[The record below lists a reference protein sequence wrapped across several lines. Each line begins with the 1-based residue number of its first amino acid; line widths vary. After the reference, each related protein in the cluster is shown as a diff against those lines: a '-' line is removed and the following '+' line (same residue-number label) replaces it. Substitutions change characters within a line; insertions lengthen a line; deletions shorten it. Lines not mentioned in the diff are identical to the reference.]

1 MRGLLKIRSYA
12 ASEATFLKAKVIY
25 LRVQEGGVERWE
37 LLSIKPHKGHF
48 LMELKG
54 LQTRDKAE
62 EYRDADI
69 YIEKGL
75 LSKEEGEFF
84 WYELMDLKVYLITGE
99 YIGKICEIIE
109 TGSNDVYVVKKKERE
124 YLIPAIE
131 EVIREVDI
139 KNNMM
144 VIDPLEGLL
153 ELSGANQGKEGGDEI

>member
-12 ASEATFLKAKVIY
+12 DSEATFLRAKVIY
-25 LRVQEGGVERWE
+25 LRAPKGGVERWE

-69 YIEKGL
+69 YIEKSL

-84 WYELMDLKVYLITGE
+84 WYELMDLRVYLVTGE

-109 TGSNDVYVVKKKERE
+109 TGSNDVYVVKKKEKE

-139 KNNMM
+139 KNNRM

-153 ELSGANQGKEGGDEI
+153 ELSGANKGKEGGNEV

>member
-25 LRVQEGGVERWE
+25 LRAQEGGVERWE

-109 TGSNDVYVVKKKERE
+109 TGSNDVYVVKEGKKE